1 MPFYYYYVCLFVES
15 FNKVFQKPVIEILK
29 RLFMI

>member
-1 MPFYYYYVCLFVES
+1 MPYYYYYVFLYVEN